1 MLKNILDGEL
11 PSSVFK
17 KMLVENPALTNIDL
31 SNLFANE
38 FENLNSQA
46 AQLVWHWQRPGK
58 QQGLSDENL
67 DALLLNFFQEAGYLV
82 PKQS

>member
-1 MLKNILDGEL
+1 MLKNILDGEA

-17 KMLVENPALTNIDL
+17 QMIVDNPALTNIDL
-31 SNLFANE
+31 SNSLANE
-38 FENLNSQA
+38 FDNLNSQA

-82 PKQS
+82 R